1 MASEQRSPIDKA
13 QLKRWFDISHFDLN
27 AVIRG
32 IQLTGV
38 GAHRALQNP
47 NVFTSDH
54 YRQAVIAVAAGIAI
68 RILIAIPIYGIKI
81 LLFFASFIFRLD
93 HATWDDHIVSSLTFL
108 EDHVLQ
114 IPLFLMTLM
123 RYVTPTLDDLFME
136 SLRWVDTTYVEKHK
150 NDADPSKLR
159 AMYYPNLKGYR
170 KRDGS
175 TNSSST
181 AEAVSMFAVR
191 YVRKGLISLAIYGA
205 SFLPKAG
212 FLVLPAASFWT
223 FNKAVGLGP
232 ASVIFGTGIFL
243 PKRYLVIFLQS
254 YFASRS
260 LMRELLEPYFAR
272 VQFTKEE
279 KKKWFRSR
287 EGLLFGFAIGFYTLL
302 KVPLLGVLIYGI
314 AEASTAYL
322 VTKVTDP
329 PPPQAQVREF
339 AATQTEWRNKQKFLS
354 LSLANMDKIHDKP
367 PAYSADDPFPRRES
381 Q

>member
-1 MASEQRSPIDKA
+1 M
-13 QLKRWFDISHFDLN
+13 
-27 AVIRG
+27 
-32 IQLTGV
+32 
-38 GAHRALQNP
+38 
-47 NVFTSDH
+47 
-54 YRQAVIAVAAGIAI
+54 
-68 RILIAIPIYGIKI
+68 LIAIPIYGIKI
-81 LLFFASFIFRLD
+81 LLWFASFIFSLD
-93 HATWDDHIVSSLTFL
+93 QTWDDSIVSSLTFL
-108 EDHVLQ
+108 ENHVLQ
-114 IPLFLMTLM
+114 VPLFLMTLM

-136 SLRWVDTTYVEKHK
+136 SLRWVDTTYVQKHK
-150 NDADPSKLR
+150 DEDPSKLR
-159 AMYYPNLKGYR
+159 AMYYPNLKMYR

-205 SFLPKAG
+205 SYLPYVG

-279 KKKWFRSR
+279 RKKWFRSR

-314 AEASTAYL
+314 AEAVSHY
-322 VTKVTDP
+322 VYCGGECD
-329 PPPQAQVREF
+329 
-339 AATQTEWRNKQKFLS
+339 
-354 LSLANMDKIHDKP
+354 AN
-367 PAYSADDPFPRRES
+367 ES
-381 Q
+381 